1 MRSVGAFAIAILLVA
16 CMPVVGP
23 AGGGAPALGGAAAP
37 GDPAPFPECQTDQ
50 YAFAGVSTL
59 TALGMN
65 DFGPDSG
72 KPGMIWITANP
83 VDQSDMVPPGGVPPP
98 PSRMVCVQWQDGS
111 GMSTTIPDDWEMPP
125 GAGVTVAGEDAE
137 AGGVPLAMLALL
149 AGAILLVGV
158 SVVAFRRDASV
169 A

>member
-59 TALGMN
+59 SALGMN
-65 DFGPDSG
+65 EFGPDSS
-72 KPGMIWITANP
+72 KSGMIWITANP
-83 VDQSDMVPPGGVPPP
+83 VAQPGMVPMGGVPPP

-111 GMSTTIPDDWEMPP
+111 GMAGPVPDDWEMPQ
-125 GAGVTVAGEDAE
+125 GVGVTVAGAGAE

-158 SVVAFRRDASV
+158 SVVAFRRDAS
-169 A
+169 AA

>member
-23 AGGGAPALGGAAAP
+23 AGGGAPALG
-37 GDPAPFPECQTDQ
+37 DPAPFPECQTDQ

-59 TALGMN
+59 SALGMN
-65 DFGPDSG
+65 EFGPDSS

-83 VDQSDMVPPGGVPPP
+83 VDQSDKIPPGGAPPP
-98 PSRMVCVQWQDGS
+98 PSRMLCVQWQDGS
-111 GMSTTIPDDWEMPP
+111 GMSGPVPDDWEMPQ
-125 GAGVTVAGEDAE
+125 GVGVTVAGTDAE
-137 AGGVPLAMLALL
+137 AGGVPLAMIALL

-158 SVVAFRRDASV
+158 SVVAFRRDAS
-169 A
+169 AA